1 MLLRIILHPMVL
13 WRCCL
18 ACIILYFIYFDW
30 WNPYPSV
37 PSYHYSPLYFYL
49 TFLHSLSILSLFSA
63 SFLRVFIQLLS
74 YSPSTLTFYWLSSS
88 ISQCNFQFFHGFF
101 TYSPSLLPW
110 SVSSGHV
117 SLPPSLPLY
126 KFCNNNMLFFWPLP
140 IWSLHSSRSISL
152 HLFVSLSLSL
162 SLSLS
167 FLSFISA
174 IFLSESSI
182 VSCYFLCF

>member
-1 MLLRIILHPMVL
+1 MCYIVYSNITQKISLKKIYVQIKSEFVLLRIILHTMKL

-18 ACIILYFIYFDW
+18 ACIILHFIYFDW

-37 PSYHYSPLYFYL
+37 TLYRYSPLYLYL
-49 TFLHSLSILSLFSA
+49 TFFHSLSILSLFSA

-117 SLPPSLPLY
+117 SLPSTLPLY
-126 KFCNNNMLFFWPLP
+126 KFLRQENVV
-140 IWSLHSSRSISL
+140 
-152 HLFVSLSLSL
+152 LFVS
-162 SLSLS
+162 
-167 FLSFISA
+167 
-174 IFLSESSI
+174 
-182 VSCYFLCF
+182 VT